1 MSLKNRLRVSIV
13 ALVAAVVLVQSALS
27 LRVAAGNTF
36 NETFER
42 AQSLAL
48 QVRFLLTQRVN
59 ERALYISPPPVTQDE
74 IRAVFIQIVE
84 QDPVL
89 PSLLEKTLASTPA
102 TTPGV
107 IEILIC
113 DDTGRILVSSNPLQ
127 TRLTFQSLPDLAEWR
142 RRPVFER
149 LVEVLGRRSQEY
161 VLAVPLAIE
170 DTAVPIMTIRVLV
183 STVLLREAILPQAG
197 GIVLMFA
204 LSLLG
209 ATIIAVLFSNY
220 LLRSLDRLER
230 QIDSIATGAFPVESP
245 PVEQR
250 ESREFAAVQSK
261 LSLLSRQFR
270 GAREDVM
277 QLRGNIE
284 RMLARLEEALL
295 LFDSDLRLIRA
306 SRAADKLLGSLSIGE
321 KLDVLLPAATE
332 LRELVGKAVADRQ
345 PVTDV
350 IIGYERAGMQPLR
363 LLVSVELLESFPEP
377 GRFGVLVA
385 IRDAETR
392 RQIRSQLDISTRLS
406 AISRLTG
413 GVAHEIKN
421 PLNAM
426 ALHLEVLKNKLR
438 QDGAEHAE
446 IEVIGREISR
456 LDRVVKTFL
465 DFTRPV
471 DPAMR
476 TLNLSEIVRQV
487 ASLVQPEAD
496 RRGIQVSV
504 EVSDPHIAIQ
514 GDEDLLKQAILNVV
528 NNGIEAMER
537 DGRLLIRLER
547 AGDEAM
553 LSIADSGPGIPPEVR
568 DKIFNLY
575 FTTKS
580 GGSGIGLAMTFR
592 VVQLHNASIDFESSP
607 EQGTVFRLRFPAASE
622 EETAGA
628 PHGIRSDSTDEQP
641 VSAAPSRQ
649 KV

>member
-84 QDPVL
+84 QDPAL

-113 DDTGRILVSSNPLQ
+113 DDRGRILVSSNPLQ

-245 PVEQR
+245 SVEQR

-270 GAREDVM
+270 GAREDVI

-332 LRELVGKAVADRQ
+332 LRELVEKAVADRQ

-426 ALHLEVLKNKLR
+426 ALHLEVLKNKLQ
-438 QDGAEHAE
+438 QDGAQHSE

-607 EQGTVFRLRFPAASE
+607 EQGTVFRLRFPATSE

-628 PHGIRSDSTDEQP
+628 PRRILSDSTDEQP

>member
-1 MSLKNRLRVSIV
+1 MSLKNRLRISIV
-13 ALVAAVVLVQSALS
+13 ALVAAVVLVQSALG

-59 ERALYISPPPVTQDE
+59 EKALYIAPPPVTQDE
-74 IRAVFIQIVE
+74 VKAAFIQIVE
-84 QDPVL
+84 QDPAL

-102 TTPGV
+102 TTSGV
-107 IEILIC
+107 VEILIC

-127 TRLTFQSLPDLAEWR
+127 TRLTFQSLPDLSEWKQ
-142 RRPVFER
+142 RPVFDR
-149 LVEVLGRRSQEY
+149 LLEVLSRRSQDY

-183 STVLLREAILPQAG
+183 STVLLREAILPLAG
-197 GIVLMFA
+197 GVLLMFA

-220 LLRSLDRLER
+220 LLRSLDRLGR
-230 QIDSIATGAFPVESP
+230 QIDSIATGMFHVEAP
-245 PVEQR
+245 GAEQR
-250 ESREFAAVQSK
+250 ESKEFAVVQSK
-261 LSLLSRQFR
+261 LNLLSRQFR

-295 LFDSDLRLIRA
+295 LFDADLRLIRA
-306 SRAADKLLGSLSIGE
+306 SRAADKLLGSLTIGE
-321 KLDVLLPAATE
+321 KLDKLLPGATE
-332 LRELVGKAVADRQ
+332 LRVLVEKAVADRQ
-345 PVTDV
+345 PVNDV
-350 IIGYERAGMQPLR
+350 IVGLERPGMQPLR
-363 LLVSVELLESFPEP
+363 LLVSVEILESFPEP

-426 ALHLEVLKNKLR
+426 ALHLEVLKNKLQ
-438 QDGAEHAE
+438 QDGVQHSE

-471 DPAMR
+471 EPAMR
-476 TLNLSEIVRQV
+476 TLNLAEIVRQV
-487 ASLVQPEAD
+487 ASLVQPEAN
-496 RRGIQVSV
+496 RRRIQVSV
-504 EVSDPHIAIQ
+504 EVFGNHVAIQ

-537 DGRLLIRLER
+537 DGRLRIRLER
-547 AGDEAM
+547 AGDEAL

-607 EQGTVFRLRFPAASE
+607 EEGTVFRLRFPAASD
-622 EETAGA
+622 EETAGV
-628 PHGIRSDSTDEQP
+628 PNRTQSDSTDEQA
-641 VSAAPSRQ
+641 VSAHGQ
-649 KV
+649 EKV

>member
-1 MSLKNRLRVSIV
+1 
-13 ALVAAVVLVQSALS
+13 
-27 LRVAAGNTF
+27 
-36 NETFER
+36 
-42 AQSLAL
+42 
-48 QVRFLLTQRVN
+48 
-59 ERALYISPPPVTQDE
+59 
-74 IRAVFIQIVE
+74 
-84 QDPVL
+84 
-89 PSLLEKTLASTPA
+89 
-102 TTPGV
+102 
-107 IEILIC
+107 
-113 DDTGRILVSSNPLQ
+113 
-127 TRLTFQSLPDLAEWR
+127 
-142 RRPVFER
+142 
-149 LVEVLGRRSQEY
+149 
-161 VLAVPLAIE
+161 
-170 DTAVPIMTIRVLV
+170 
-183 STVLLREAILPQAG
+183 
-197 GIVLMFA
+197 
-204 LSLLG
+204 
-209 ATIIAVLFSNY
+209 LFSNY
-220 LLRSLDRLER
+220 LLRSLDRLGR
-230 QIDSIATGAFPVESP
+230 QIDSIATGMFHVEAP
-245 PVEQR
+245 GAEQR
-250 ESREFAAVQSK
+250 ESKEFAVVQSK
-261 LSLLSRQFR
+261 LNLLSRQFR

-295 LFDSDLRLIRA
+295 LFDADLRLIRA
-306 SRAADKLLGSLSIGE
+306 SRAADKLLGSLTIGE
-321 KLDVLLPAATE
+321 KLDKLLPGATE
-332 LRELVGKAVADRQ
+332 LRVLVEKAVADRQ
-345 PVTDV
+345 PVNDV
-350 IIGYERAGMQPLR
+350 IVGLQRPGMQPLR

-426 ALHLEVLKNKLR
+426 ALHLEVLKNKLQ
-438 QDGAEHAE
+438 QDGVQHSE

-476 TLNLSEIVRQV
+476 TLNLTEIVRQV
-487 ASLVQPEAD
+487 ASLVQPEAN

-504 EVSDPHIAIQ
+504 EVCDNHVAIQ

-537 DGRLLIRLER
+537 DGRLRIRLER
-547 AGDEAM
+547 AGDEAL

-607 EQGTVFRLRFPAASE
+607 EEGTVFRLRFPAASD
-622 EETAGA
+622 EETAGVSNTTQ
-628 PHGIRSDSTDEQP
+628 SDSTDEQA
-641 VSAAPSRQ
+641 VSAHGQ
-649 KV
+649 EKV

>member
-1 MSLKNRLRVSIV
+1 MSLKNRLRISIV

-59 ERALYISPPPVTQDE
+59 ERALYIAPPPVTQDE
-74 IRAVFIQIVE
+74 IKAAFIQIVE
-84 QDPVL
+84 QDPAL

-102 TTPGV
+102 TTSGV
-107 IEILIC
+107 VEILIC

-127 TRLTFQSLPDLAEWR
+127 TRLTFQSLPDLSEWKQ
-142 RRPVFER
+142 RPVFDR
-149 LVEVLGRRSQEY
+149 LLEVLSRRSQDY

-183 STVLLREAILPQAG
+183 STVLLREAILPLAG
-197 GIVLMFA
+197 GVLLMFA

-220 LLRSLDRLER
+220 LLRSLDRLGR
-230 QIDSIATGAFPVESP
+230 QIDSIATGMFHVEAP
-245 PVEQR
+245 GAEQR
-250 ESREFAAVQSK
+250 ESKEFAVVQSK
-261 LSLLSRQFR
+261 LNLLSRQFR

-295 LFDSDLRLIRA
+295 LFDADLRLIRA
-306 SRAADKLLGSLSIGE
+306 SRAADKLLGSLTIGE
-321 KLDVLLPAATE
+321 KLDKLLPGATE
-332 LRELVGKAVADRQ
+332 LRVLVEKAVADRQ
-345 PVTDV
+345 PVNDV
-350 IIGYERAGMQPLR
+350 IVGLQRPGMQPLR

-426 ALHLEVLKNKLR
+426 ALHLEVLKNKLQ
-438 QDGAEHAE
+438 QDGVQHSE

-476 TLNLSEIVRQV
+476 TLNLTEIVRQV
-487 ASLVQPEAD
+487 ASLVQPEAN

-504 EVSDPHIAIQ
+504 EVCDNHVAIQ

-537 DGRLLIRLER
+537 DGRLRIRLER
-547 AGDEAM
+547 AGDEAL

-607 EQGTVFRLRFPAASE
+607 EEGTVFRLRFPAASD
-622 EETAGA
+622 EETAGVSNTTQ
-628 PHGIRSDSTDEQP
+628 SDSTDEQA
-641 VSAAPSRQ
+641 VSAHGQ
-649 KV
+649 EKV